1 MSQNVSCCFC
11 YLLWKKLHFLKY
23 RDIFFNFKYRL
34 AWLTVWW
41 FLWMSNFSAI
51 LYSFS
56 IPSFIIQL
64 SSLSQQNN
72 PNNYSLWN
80 QKQSNTHLKQTE
92 EDKLGCFEDNKLL
105 HFYWQLLTKL
115 SSLFLSFLIEIS
127 SFKNSRKKE
136 EWNKIISVI

>member
-1 MSQNVSCCFC
+1 MSFMCRCANSNASCHRVLLLEGVPETRSWDLMELFGCRLPKVSSKGTDNSCHKMCHAVSVIYC
-11 YLLWKKLHFLKY
+11 EKKLHFLKY

-64 SSLSQQNN
+64 SSWANKTTPIITHCEIKSSQI
-72 PNNYSLWN
+72 
-80 QKQSNTHLKQTE
+80 
-92 EDKLGCFEDNKLL
+92 
-105 HFYWQLLTKL
+105 
-115 SSLFLSFLIEIS
+115 LI
-127 SFKNSRKKE
+127 
-136 EWNKIISVI
+136 